1 MTDGVLTRRA
11 VLATT
16 SMQAATQRH
25 MSAAVPPASSSTA
38 RFVRTANELVTVAD
52 ALATAP
58 WVAVDSE
65 SNSMF
70 VHREQ
75 VCLLQLNVGGAL
87 FVVDPL
93 ALGVTSKETV
103 AGPSE
108 KLAALRP
115 GLARSD
121 RPLWVHGGEY
131 DAAVLHR
138 DFGFTL
144 GGLFDTQQAASL
156 LGFQKTGYGSLVEQF
171 CGVTLSKKYATYDWA
186 TRPIADEALA
196 YAIDDVVYLP
206 ILATAMMQAVNDAD
220 IADEVD
226 VQNAVVT
233 DSRWTTTFDP
243 TRMWRIKDIDELDD
257 NSLRALAKL
266 YVWRHEVAAILDH
279 PAGRLVNDEVLKWL
293 ARHRPKSVA
302 ELAKA
307 KLKTALVQAHGETLV
322 DAIASAQHDPVPRR
336 VLPQKPPPAVL
347 AREARLKAWRTQE
360 AERRQQQE
368 GRSIPLLLVLPPR
381 ALDHLAQHG
390 ANNLDAVPQLGRRR
404 REHYGEALRALCA

>member
-1 MTDGVLTRRA
+1 
-11 VLATT
+11 
-16 SMQAATQRH
+16 

-38 RFVRTANELVTVAD
+38 RFIRTADELGIVAD
-52 ALATAP
+52 ALAKAP

-75 VCLLQLNVGGAL
+75 VCLLQLNAGGAL

-93 ALGVTSKETV
+93 ALSVTSKETI
-103 AGPSE
+103 AGPSP
-108 KLAALRP
+108 KLAALRE
-115 GLARSD
+115 GLARTD

-138 DFGFTL
+138 DFGFVL

-156 LGFQKTGYGSLVEQF
+156 LGYPKTGYGSLVEQF
-171 CGVTLSKKYATYDWA
+171 CGVALSKKYATYDWT

-206 ILATAMMQAVNDAD
+206 ILATAMVQAIRDAD
-220 IADEVD
+220 IEDEVAI
-226 VQNAVVT
+226 QNTVVR
-233 DSRWTTTFDP
+233 DSRWTSTFDP

-266 YVWRHEVAAILDH
+266 YIWRNDVAGIEDQ

-293 ARHRPKSVA
+293 ARHRPKSVD
-302 ELAKA
+302 ELGKA
-307 KLKTALVQAHGETLV
+307 KLKTALVQAHGQSLI
-322 DAIASAQHDPVPRR
+322 DAIASAQHDAVPRR
-336 VLPQKPPPAVL
+336 VLPPKPPPAVL
-347 AREARLKAWRTQE
+347 AREARLKAWRTEE
-360 AERRQQQE
+360 AARRQQQE
-368 GRSIPLLLVLPPR
+368 GRPIPLLLVLPPR
-381 ALDHLAQHG
+381 ALEHLAQHG
-390 ANNLDAVPQLGRRR
+390 AVDLEAVPQLGRRR
-404 REHYGEALRALCA
+404 RERYGEALRALCG

>member
-1 MTDGVLTRRA
+1 
-11 VLATT
+11 
-16 SMQAATQRH
+16 
-25 MSAAVPPASSSTA
+25 MSDVPPASSSTA
-38 RFVRTANELVTVAD
+38 RFIRTADEFGVVVD
-52 ALATAP
+52 ALGKAP

-75 VCLLQLNVGGAL
+75 VCLLQLNAGGAL

-93 ALGVTSKETV
+93 ALGVTSKETI

-115 GLARSD
+115 GLARTD

-156 LGFQKTGYGSLVEQF
+156 LGSPKTGYGSLVEQY

-196 YAIDDVVYLP
+196 YAVDDVVYLP
-206 ILATAMMQAVNDAD
+206 ILAAAMVKAVHDAD
-220 IADEVD
+220 IVDEVAI
-226 VQNAVVT
+226 QNAIVS
-233 DSRWTTTFDP
+233 DSRWTSVFDP

-266 YVWRHEVAAILDH
+266 YVWRHEVAAIEDQ

-302 ELAKA
+302 ELGKA
-307 KLKTALVQAHGETLV
+307 KLKTALVQAHGQSLV
-322 DAIASAQHDPVPRR
+322 DAVASAQHDPVPRR
-336 VLPQKPPPAVL
+336 VVPPKPTAAVL

-368 GRSIPLLLVLPPR
+368 GRPIPLLLVLPPR
-381 ALDHLAQHG
+381 ALEHLAQHG
-390 ANNLDAVPQLGRRR
+390 AKDLDAVPQLGRRR
-404 REHYGEALRALCA
+404 RERYGDALRALCA